1 MRVRPIASEAEY
13 DASLLRID
21 GLMGAAPGTAASD
34 ELEALVTLVEAYE
47 AAHWPIAAP
56 DSNCAIKHSK

>member
-1 MRVRPIASEAEY
+1 MQVKPIKSEADY
-13 DASLLRID
+13 DASLLRIE
-21 GLMGAAPGTAASD
+21 GLMGTAPGSPASD

-56 DSNCAIKHSK
+56 DSNCTIKRSK